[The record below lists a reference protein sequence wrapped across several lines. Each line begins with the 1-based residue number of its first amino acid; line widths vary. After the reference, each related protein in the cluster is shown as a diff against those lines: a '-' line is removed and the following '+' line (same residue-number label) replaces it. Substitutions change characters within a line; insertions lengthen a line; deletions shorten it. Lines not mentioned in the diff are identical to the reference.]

1 MEKDPLDMVESSVR
15 VIETHVNIIRSLVTD
30 GVVDTSEPKS
40 VYTLK
45 TTLFQIG
52 DDEAADDLEELPSPD
67 LLTQADILE
76 KYFGIE
82 YDSDQSRGC

>member
-1 MEKDPLDMVESSVR
+1 MAVYRLHRKEWDKGAPPPPGITASSKKRKAVSQPAGD
-15 VIETHVNIIRSLVTD
+15 E
-30 GVVDTSEPKS
+30 
-40 VYTLK
+40 
-45 TTLFQIG
+45 